1 MASSRSFSC
10 SSWGDCCVV
19 GWEEKWKP
27 NQTEFNYLSEAVY
40 NWTKP
45 VFPHFRTHSKWH
57 CSVST
62 RGLSEV
68 VVWHVTE
75 KAQGPGTNLRE
86 VTGALST
93 TAEHHCSLDSKAM
106 GAEWGQ
112 LFLSNIQ
119 RPRIQCKYLG
129 SKAPRECRDT
139 TVLRGST
146 AVTSVHR
153 APKQCPDHTVQLHRR
168 FLCSQVT
175 SSQLLSEPHHSIQ
188 HRFQISKG

>member
-19 GWEEKWKP
+19 GWEEKRKP

-68 VVWHVTE
+68 VVWHVTG
-75 KAQGPGTNLRE
+75 KARVPGTNLRE

-93 TAEHHCSLDSKAM
+93 TAPWTAKP
-106 GAEWGQ
+106 WGQ
-112 LFLSNIQ
+112 SRASFSSPTFRGQESSASIWEAKLQENAETQLCWEEALLLLLSTEPQ
-119 RPRIQCKYLG
+119 SSAQTTQCNCTDAFCAHK
-129 SKAPRECRDT
+129 
-139 TVLRGST
+139 
-146 AVTSVHR
+146 
-153 APKQCPDHTVQLHRR
+153 
-168 FLCSQVT
+168 SQV
-175 SSQLLSEPHHSIQ
+175 LNCYLSHTIPFSTGF
-188 HRFQISKG
+188 R